1 MQSRP
6 RAIFA
11 TGCVLALA
19 SVWLTRTLTDGTRIG
34 LLACSALGCVPWL
47 AYGGWLARTRCRAAP
62 RPGGRSASPRPGRWD
77 RRNLAGLGLL
87 LGAICILL
95 HESLFFGRGLVPVDG
110 ITAYEPWRSELG
122 RSVSNRLLADQF
134 LELLPQ
140 QQFLHDHIVRGD
152 LPLWNPDLACG
163 LPHVASM
170 QSAPFFPINLLLAP
184 LDPFASRGLAAL
196 VKLFLAGLFTFLY
209 VRRLGTSRSAAT
221 LSALAF
227 AFSGFMIVWL
237 GHPHSN
243 SAMWLP
249 LLLYLIEGEFSA
261 ADRCD
266 GPPPRGRPVR
276 AWLGFSL
283 AYGAMVLGGH
293 PPTIIH
299 VSAVVGV
306 YFSFRVFSRR
316 SDGISGRRLARFG
329 AAVACGSLLAS
340 VQLLPFLEYT
350 HYSSAAASAAAL
362 GRSSAHL
369 PPPAL
374 ISFLLPYVAGSPV
387 TGFEHLAG
395 HLDILRVHNFNGRTG
410 FIGVTTLYLG
420 LLAIVLRRERIVIF
434 YALLAFA
441 ALCVIVGLPPLPR
454 LIGALPLLRNIDH
467 TRLLLVVGFAGS
479 VLGGLGLDRLGSATA
494 QHRRSVAFV
503 VTWLAISALLGWLW
517 LRLRPALGQPEAFAF
532 VARQVAVFLAALA
545 VVTLTTLATGGKQ
558 WARGICLAALTL
570 EMLWFAHGYNPSI
583 ERSRYYPE
591 TPGIRRL
598 REDDS
603 VFRII
608 ALDKVLPAN
617 TGLVFGLQDVRGR
630 DYMTVRSYEELIRGQ
645 AGDFQFMN
653 WTSEMPAATSLLN
666 VKYLV
671 THRNVQLLEEA
682 LTRVYHDEISI
693 YRIEPH
699 VERAMIVRRF
709 EVLRDASDM
718 LSRLRSGRFE
728 PWREVL
734 LEEAPPALE
743 QAAPRP
749 AGSAGDS
756 LRITEYAA
764 DTLTIDAHLEAPG
777 LLVLLDTYFPGWKAY
792 AGDDEIVIYR
802 ANYNFRAVALP
813 AGETRVRFEYRP
825 WTFTV
830 GLSLSLMSAMLLG
843 LGAWSTSRYGPGSPS
858 GAPASASRIASPA
871 TRMPSA
877 FQWASM
883 R

>member
-1 MQSRP
+1 MQSRS
-6 RAIFA
+6 RATLA

-19 SVWLTRTLTDGTRIG
+19 GVWLARTLTDDTRIG
-34 LLACSALGCVPWL
+34 LLACSALGCLPWL
-47 AYGGWLARTRCRAAP
+47 AYGIWLWLARSRGRAAP
-62 RPGGRSASPRPGRWD
+62 RPGGRSAVPRPDEGPGRRD

-95 HESLFFGRGLVPVDG
+95 HESLFFGKGLVPVDG

-122 RSVSNRLLADQF
+122 RSVSNPLLADQF
-134 LELLPQ
+134 LELIPQ

-261 ADRCD
+261 AGRGD
-266 GPPPRGRPVR
+266 GPPPRDRPVR

-293 PPTIIH
+293 PPTIVH
-299 VSAVVGV
+299 VSALVCV
-306 YFSFRVFSRR
+306 YFAFRVVSRR

-329 AAVACGSLLAS
+329 AAVACGTLLAS
-340 VQLLPFLEYT
+340 VQLLPFLEYY
-350 HYSSAAASAAAL
+350 HHSSAAAAAAAL

-387 TGFEHLAG
+387 TGFEHVAG

-410 FIGVTTLYLG
+410 FFGVTTLYLG
-420 LLAIVLRRERIVIF
+420 LLAIVLRRERIVVF
-434 YALLAFA
+434 YTLLAFA

-454 LIGALPLLRNIDH
+454 VIGALPVLRNIDH

-479 VLGGLGLDRLGSATA
+479 VLGGLGLDRLASAPA
-494 QHRRSVAFV
+494 QRRRTVAFI
-503 VTWLAISALLGWLW
+503 VTWLAVSALLGWLW
-517 LRLRPALGQPEAFAF
+517 LRLRSVLGEPETFAF

-545 VVTLTTLATGGKQ
+545 VVTLTTLATGGKHR
-558 WARGICLAALTL
+558 ARGVCLAALTL

-583 ERSRYYPE
+583 EASQYYPE

-608 ALDKVLPAN
+608 ALNRILPAN

-630 DYMTVRSYEELIRGQ
+630 DYMTVRRYEELIRGQ

-653 WTSEMPAATSLLN
+653 WTSEVPAATSLLN

-671 THRNVQLLEEA
+671 THRDLQLPEQA
-682 LTRVYHDEISI
+682 LTRVYHDEVSI
-693 YRIEPH
+693 YRVEPH

-709 EVLRDASDM
+709 EVLHDASDL

-734 LEEAPPALE
+734 LEEAPPPFAE
-743 QAAPRP
+743 ADPRP
-749 AGSAGDS
+749 YGRAGDS
-756 LRITEYAA
+756 LRIADYAA

-777 LLVLLDTYFPGWKAY
+777 FLVLLDTYFPGWKAY
-792 AGDDEIVIYR
+792 AGDDEIAIYR

-843 LGAWSTSRYGPGSPS
+843 FGAWSTSRCGES
-858 GAPASASRIASPA
+858 GANP
-871 TRMPSA
+871 
-877 FQWASM
+877 
-883 R
+883 